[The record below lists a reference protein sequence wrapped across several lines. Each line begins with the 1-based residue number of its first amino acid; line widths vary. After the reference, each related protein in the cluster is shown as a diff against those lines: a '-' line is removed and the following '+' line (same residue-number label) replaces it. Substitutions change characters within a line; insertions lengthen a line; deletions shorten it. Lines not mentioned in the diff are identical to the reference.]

1 MISLI
6 CWKNHKKWVISTPFW
21 FYWSVSMQ
29 FSKIRNFVQ
38 NILQKWKSVFHTFW
52 WKGSKW
58 LISEVPICFTFHIDH
73 YNSFI
78 WCHFDH
84 SDTFIFIMILL
95 KPNLEY
101 FKKYKK
107 ICKIRHTQCI
117 SADCWTLKSYKKGS
131 SHCVKYKI
139 VFELSRY
146 IFWVI
151 SRRLNS
157 KLII

>member
-1 MISLI
+1 MFDFAYF
-6 CWKNHKKWVISTPFW
+6 VIFL
-21 FYWSVSMQ
+21 
-29 FSKIRNFVQ
+29 KI
-38 NILQKWKSVFHTFW
+38 L
-52 WKGSKW
+52 
-58 LISEVPICFTFHIDH
+58 

-101 FKKYKK
+101 FKKYNK

-157 KLII
+157 KLIIQRLFIEFSDNDSNIFIPKYQLRHFETKCIEFSNIFILLIKY

>member
-1 MISLI
+1 M
-6 CWKNHKKWVISTPFW
+6 
-21 FYWSVSMQ
+21 FY
-29 FSKIRNFVQ
+29 F
-38 NILQKWKSVFHTFW
+38 
-52 WKGSKW
+52 
-58 LISEVPICFTFHIDH
+58 FHIAQ

-78 WCHFDH
+78 WWHFDH
-84 SDTFIFIMILL
+84 SDTFIFILILL

-101 FKKYKK
+101 FKKYNK
-107 ICKIRHTQCI
+107 ICKIIHTQCI

-157 KLII
+157 KLIIQRLFIEFSDNDSNIFIPKYQLRHFETKCIEFSNIFILLIKY

>member
-1 MISLI
+1 M
-6 CWKNHKKWVISTPFW
+6 
-21 FYWSVSMQ
+21 FY
-29 FSKIRNFVQ
+29 F
-38 NILQKWKSVFHTFW
+38 
-52 WKGSKW
+52 
-58 LISEVPICFTFHIDH
+58 FTSIIDH

-78 WCHFDH
+78 WSHFDH

-101 FKKYKK
+101 FKKYNK

-117 SADCWTLKSYKKGS
+117 SADCWTFKSYKKGS

-139 VFELSRY
+139 VFKLSRY

-151 SRRLNS
+151 SSISRRLSS
-157 KLII
+157 KLIIQRLFIEITDNDNNIFIPKYHFAAKCIEFSNICILLIKY